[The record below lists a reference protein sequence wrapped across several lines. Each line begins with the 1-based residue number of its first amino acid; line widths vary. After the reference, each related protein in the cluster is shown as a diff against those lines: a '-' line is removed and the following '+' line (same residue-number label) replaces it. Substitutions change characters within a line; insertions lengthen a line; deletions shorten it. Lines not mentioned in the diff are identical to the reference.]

1 MTTVRDLIDF
11 FDTRAPKAL
20 SLSWDNDGVMLVP
33 DASREVKKI
42 LCALDVTE
50 RTADEAIEL
59 GCDTIISHHPFI
71 FFKLARID
79 GDDVQCRLLCK
90 LMEHRISVLSYHTRL
105 DATEGGVND
114 TLCRVLGIVD
124 AVPFGEE
131 AVGRIGTLRAPATL
145 AAFCNTCKD
154 VLGSPVVHCV
164 SAKKPVS
171 RVAVL
176 GGGGGDDWM
185 NALKAGADTY
195 VTGSIGYNALL
206 GAKAEGLNVIMAG
219 HYYTEVPVL
228 DTLKAWL
235 SELCPEVEVLCA
247 ETPCE
252 VLTV

>member
-1 MTTVRDLIDF
+1 MTTVREICNF
-11 FDTRAPKAL
+11 FDGRAPRTL
-20 SLSWDNDGVMLVP
+20 SLPWDNDGVMLVP
-33 DASREVKKI
+33 DYTKTVKRV
-42 LCALDVTE
+42 LLALDVTE
-50 RTADEAIEL
+50 RTIEEAIEL
-59 GCDTIISHHPFI
+59 GCDLIISHHPFL

-79 GDDVQCRLLCK
+79 GDDMQCRLLAK
-90 LMEHRISVLSYHTRL
+90 LMETGISVLSYHTRL
-105 DATEGGVND
+105 DAAVGGVND
-114 TLCRVLGIVD
+114 TLCEVLDIQD
-124 AVPFGEE
+124 AVTFGEE
-131 AVGRIGTLRAPATL
+131 GIGRIGALSAPMTL
-145 AAFCNTCKD
+145 AAFCTKIKD

-176 GGGGGDDWM
+176 GGGGGDDWK
-185 NALKAGADTY
+185 NALAAGADTY

-228 DTLKAWL
+228 NTLKTWL